1 MGMAGKKEHNRK
13 AAEFEV
19 LSEVTKTLAI
29 STNPSE
35 MLNSVMKTIGDV
47 IEAAEAGMILLWDE
61 SLSVFR
67 AEAALGYDLDEL
79 ETVELMEG
87 ESVSG
92 KVFLSDEARL
102 YATHEEVERAI
113 TNIHSSN
120 LAAIQKAHG
129 KDELPACMLAA
140 VLKVGER
147 RYGVLHIENYR
158 SPAKFTESDLTFI
171 QTLADVIA
179 LALDR
184 YRLEVHATKA
194 RDAETEDRMR
204 SEIMAT
210 LSHELRTPLS
220 AIKGYATAMLLE
232 DVNWDNEKRVEFLQQ
247 IDNECDNLQ
256 SMIGEILDSSL
267 IDVGQMVIEPQPIRM
282 EMLVTEIAN
291 EFQRRAKNHRLVVD
305 FPSGFPLLDAD
316 PGRIKQVIRNIVD
329 NSIKYG
335 PDGGLIVIRG
345 TVRPN
350 DVVIS
355 ISDEGVGIS
364 PEDLIPLFEKYF
376 RVKSPTGH
384 HVAGTGLGLPVSR
397 AIVEAH
403 GGKIW
408 AESKVDEGTTLYFSL
423 PRGGISER
431 EDNVHEAGTRPA

>member
-1 MGMAGKKEHNRK
+1 MGTTRNKDLNHK
-13 AAEFEV
+13 AAEFEA
-19 LSEVTKTLAI
+19 LSEVAKTLAV
-29 STNPSE
+29 STDPSE
-35 MLNSVMKTIGDV
+35 MLNSVMRTIGDV
-47 IEAAEAGMILLWDE
+47 IETAEAGMILLWDE

-67 AEAALGYDLDEL
+67 AEAAFGYDLDEL
-79 ETVELMEG
+79 ATVEIMEG

-102 YATHEEVERAI
+102 YATREEAGRAI
-113 TNIHSSN
+113 ADIHSSN

-147 RYGVLHIENYR
+147 RYGVLHIESYR
-158 SPAKFTESDLTFI
+158 DPAKFSERDISFI
-171 QTLADVIA
+171 QTVADVIS

-184 YRLEVHATKA
+184 YRLDAHATQV
-194 RDAETEDRMR
+194 REAETEDRMR

-232 DVNWDNEKRVEFLQQ
+232 DVNWDSEKRVEFLQQ

-256 SMIGEILDSSL
+256 SMISEILDSSL

-291 EFQRRAKNHRLVVD
+291 EIQRRAKNHRLVVD
-305 FPSGFPLLDAD
+305 FPSDFPLLDAD
-316 PGRIKQVIRNIVD
+316 PGRVKQVIRNIVD

-345 TVRPN
+345 TVRPK

-355 ISDEGVGIS
+355 IADEGVGIS

-384 HVAGTGLGLPVSR
+384 HVAGTGLGLPVAR

-408 AESKVDEGTTLYFSL
+408 AESKMDEGTTLYFSL
-423 PRGGISER
+423 PRGGMSER
-431 EDNVHEAGTRPA
+431 EDRAQEAGTTPS